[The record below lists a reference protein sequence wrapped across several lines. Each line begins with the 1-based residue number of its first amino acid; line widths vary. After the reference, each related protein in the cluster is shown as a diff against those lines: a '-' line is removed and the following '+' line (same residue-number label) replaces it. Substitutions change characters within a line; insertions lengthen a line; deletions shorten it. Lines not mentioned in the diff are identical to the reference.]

1 MLRKKL
7 MIGALALVASALAG
21 AALSQAKFGTA
32 EEAKAMLTKAVAAVK
47 ADKAKAID
55 MFIKGEG
62 GFLDRDLYPFC
73 GNISDGKVLATQAKT
88 LIGTDART
96 LKDKA
101 GKAFGQ
107 EIYDAGQKAEGT
119 ITEVSYMFPR
129 PGETEPVQKV
139 SFVTR
144 VGDVFCGV
152 GFYK

>member
-1 MLRKKL
+1 MRRNL
-7 MIGALALVASALAG
+7 ILAAVTG
-21 AALSQAKFGTA
+21 AAMALSAAAFAQAKFGTA
-32 EEAKAMLTKAVAAVK
+32 EEAKAMLIKAVAAVK

-55 MFIKGEG
+55 MFINGEG
-62 GFLDRDLYPFC
+62 GFKDRDLYPFC
-73 GNISDGKVLATQAKT
+73 GNISDGKVLATQAKN

-119 ITEVSYMFPR
+119 ISEVSYMFPR
-129 PGETEPVQKV
+129 PGETEPVQKI

-144 VGDVFCGV
+144 VGDVYCGV
-152 GFYK
+152 GYYK

>member
-1 MLRKKL
+1 
-7 MIGALALVASALAG
+7 
-21 AALSQAKFGTA
+21 
-32 EEAKAMLTKAVAAVK
+32 
-47 ADKAKAID
+47 

-73 GNISDGKVLATQAKT
+73 RNISDGKVLATQAKT

-119 ITEVSYMFPR
+119 ITEVSYTFQR

-139 SFVTR
+139 GYVTR
-144 VGDVFCGV
+144 VGDVYCGV